1 MDDPQDPVTPEA
13 RPAANTLVNEDG
25 VLAGAET
32 TYACPSCQAL
42 LSDATMENRSL
53 RYCTKCGGM
62 LVLIFNFLPLVE
74 YMRTVW
80 RSTGANIQPR
90 DNADADR
97 KFTCPL
103 CLRTM
108 TGHPYGGPGNV
119 NIDTCEPCGV
129 VWLDRNE
136 LRRIVL
142 APDASSLYSKGD
154 YGGGPRR

>member
-1 MDDPQDPVTPEA
+1 MEDDAQVPTPPIA
-13 RPAANTLVNEDG
+13 NEDG
-25 VLAGAET
+25 VVVGTET

-42 LSDATMENRSL
+42 LANATIENRSL

-62 LVLIFNFLPLVE
+62 LVLLFNFLPLVE

-97 KFTCPL
+97 HLTCPL

-108 TGHPYGGPGNV
+108 IGHPYGGPGNV
-119 NIDTCEPCGV
+119 NIDNCEPCGV
-129 VWLDRNE
+129 IWLDRNE

-142 APDASSLYSKGD
+142 APDSSSLYLRGD
-154 YGGGPRR
+154 YGGEPRR